1 MHQFPSSDV
10 AVHLF
15 KLECI
20 ATLCPFLWG
29 GGLGLFV
36 TSLALLYSY
45 N

>member
-20 ATLCPFLWG
+20 ASLHSVPFCG
-29 GGLGLFV
+29 EVGYRSV
-36 TSLALLYSY
+36 C